1 MKSLSFISFLVLVWV
16 NIQAQHTGQAE
27 IKPVKKALGFNLGY
41 QNRQLI
47 DEQKSALTYASGE
60 YLAGFSFRRV
70 ATKSLFNVSFS
81 VGTGNFRA
89 KDFRNRWLYS
99 TTYDIHGNA
108 SIDSV
113 PVTSGIINGNF
124 QVSYLTMVHAGKT
137 TWLTGASLKEML
149 VYTGNNIGLLN
160 SLGLY
165 ANMCTKKE
173 VGTKSTLY
181 ANLTFPLMALNSRLP
196 WHNTVSSPIDSE
208 TKTLFKKGTRL
219 VGPVK
224 FRMFQLDIH
233 YDLHVSQ
240 RWSLGAGYSFTWMN
254 IPYYQPLKSYL
265 NTIQL
270 QTLYNF

>member
-1 MKSLSFISFLVLVWV
+1 MKSLSFISFLVFVCIT
-16 NIQAQHTGQAE
+16 IQAQQTGQAE

-47 DEQKSALTYASGE
+47 DEQKSALTYTSGE

-70 ATKSLFNVSFS
+70 ATKSLFNVSLS

-89 KDFRNRWLYS
+89 KHFHNRWLYS

-113 PVTSGIINGNF
+113 PVTAGIINGNF
-124 QVSYLTMVHAGKT
+124 QVSYLRQLHAGKI

-165 ANMCTKKE
+165 ANIGAKKE
-173 VGTKSTLY
+173 TGTKGTLS
-181 ANLTFPLMALNSRLP
+181 ANLTFPLLALNSRLP

-208 TKTLFKKGTRL
+208 TKSLFKKGTRL
-219 VGPVK
+219 VGPGK

-233 YDLHVSQ
+233 YDIHLSK
-240 RWSLGAGYSFTWMN
+240 RWSLGAGYSFTWLN

-265 NTIQL
+265 NTVQL